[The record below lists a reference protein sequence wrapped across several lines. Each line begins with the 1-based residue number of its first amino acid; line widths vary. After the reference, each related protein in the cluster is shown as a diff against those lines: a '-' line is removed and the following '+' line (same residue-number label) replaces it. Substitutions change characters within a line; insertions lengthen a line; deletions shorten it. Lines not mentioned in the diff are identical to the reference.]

1 MKRIDDKKIYLTA
14 TRKAVRFSPELVGLD
29 PKKLPPLKAAE
40 SPLFKSI
47 NHEHEIQQEEE
58 KHSQEITNE
67 EKKPSQTMTNKEL
80 RKIAGWQA
88 PPAKAR

>member
-14 TRKAVRFSPELVGLD
+14 TRKAVRFSPD

-40 SPLFKSI
+40 SPLFKSR
-47 NHEHEIQQEEE
+47 NHEHEIQQEEK